1 MNSQNELVWDLSVLF
16 KSATDPKIEQT
27 IQKVLYSF
35 EMLTKEYT
43 GRINREEF
51 TPLAL
56 KALLERID
64 NLYLVFNDVFVY
76 GSLAIAIDITDPTRQ
91 QLYTRIDEVVS
102 ILKSHMNLL
111 ELEIGALFI
120 GRTSEFLESSSL
132 QAYTQYLQRISRKH
146 QYCLSEKEEGLSNVK
161 DLYGVIEWGNLAQIW
176 KNSRQFSFNIER
188 EQKTLTWGQ
197 AFRYFTDSD
206 RNIRKK
212 AITQIFTA
220 FAEDKLLYSSCF
232 RNIFANYAMMASKR
246 GCPSPLTLT
255 LIEDDVTHPIISNM
269 IKAIDRHIPLFHEVL
284 QLKARFLSLEQL
296 QGEDIS
302 ELPILAP
309 VTYQDSSEY
318 SWEEA
323 KALIVETY
331 SEFDEDMTSILEELF
346 THKRIDAI
354 ARPERIMVAGSC
366 FPWFSKESAFVMVD
380 FRGSMT
386 DVIIL
391 AHELGHAVHF
401 SLSNREQGYLNSLTS
416 LVLMETA
423 SEFSSKLVTQKL
435 LQKNLSKEMSIAMLL
450 NTLELQLIFIFVY
463 GALRFRFQE
472 SVHKALEAG
481 EYLNAEKL
489 TELYKN
495 ARHYYYGD
503 LVEFY
508 PCQDKYWT
516 FIPMFYSSEK
526 HYYNY
531 QYAFGQLFVQ
541 ILFATYRED
550 KAGF

>member
-220 FAEDKLLYSSCF
+220 FAE
-232 RNIFANYAMMASKR
+232 
-246 GCPSPLTLT
+246 
-255 LIEDDVTHPIISNM
+255 
-269 IKAIDRHIPLFHEVL
+269 
-284 QLKARFLSLEQL
+284 
-296 QGEDIS
+296 
-302 ELPILAP
+302 
-309 VTYQDSSEY
+309 
-318 SWEEA
+318 
-323 KALIVETY
+323 
-331 SEFDEDMTSILEELF
+331 
-346 THKRIDAI
+346 
-354 ARPERIMVAGSC
+354 
-366 FPWFSKESAFVMVD
+366 
-380 FRGSMT
+380 
-386 DVIIL
+386 
-391 AHELGHAVHF
+391 
-401 SLSNREQGYLNSLTS
+401 
-416 LVLMETA
+416 
-423 SEFSSKLVTQKL
+423 
-435 LQKNLSKEMSIAMLL
+435 
-450 NTLELQLIFIFVY
+450 
-463 GALRFRFQE
+463 
-472 SVHKALEAG
+472 
-481 EYLNAEKL
+481 
-489 TELYKN
+489 
-495 ARHYYYGD
+495 
-503 LVEFY
+503 
-508 PCQDKYWT
+508 
-516 FIPMFYSSEK
+516 
-526 HYYNY
+526 
-531 QYAFGQLFVQ
+531 
-541 ILFATYRED
+541 
-550 KAGF
+550 